1 MCTTSPQVW
10 TFAELRKTYSRRE
23 IGRLR
28 ALSQLD
34 PIRRGVYAGIGACT
48 AVRTAAAHGGA
59 ICCETAARHLGLWVL
74 DDVGVHVWL
83 HSGRHQHAHTADG
96 CDCTPHWDSG
106 PATSTFAPPSIQRI
120 LRQIYGCRGE
130 EAFFVALE
138 SARRKR
144 VISRKGLNWLRRK
157 LGSRGRDLVD
167 FSRDDADSGL
177 ESLIRLRLRRYGWD
191 VRTQM
196 QIIGTGRVDLL
207 VDGWLIVE
215 ADGRENHDGDS
226 HRHKDLVRD
235 AQAAIWGHPTL
246 RFDYALTVHDW
257 ETAEAAIV
265 AVMSRRP

>member
-1 MCTTSPQVW
+1 MCTTSPQAW
-10 TFAELRKTYSRRE
+10 TFAELRKSHSRRE
-23 IGRLR
+23 IDRLR
-28 ALSQLD
+28 ALSQLH
-34 PIRRGVYAGIGACT
+34 PIRRGVYVGAGACA

-74 DDVGVHVWL
+74 GGGGVHVWM
-83 HSGRHQHAHTADG
+83 HGGRHQHAHSDDG

-106 PATSTFAPPSIQRI
+106 PASSTFAAPTVQRI

-144 VISRKGLNWLRRK
+144 LISRKGLNWLRRK
-157 LGSRGRDLVD
+157 LGPRGRDLID

-177 ESLIRLRLRRYGWD
+177 ESLIRLRLRRHEWD
-191 VRTQM
+191 VRTQV

-207 VDGWLIVE
+207 IDGWLIVE
-215 ADGRENHDGDS
+215 ADGRENHDDGS
-226 HRHKDLVRD
+226 HRRKDLIRD
-235 AQAAIWGHPTL
+235 AQSAIWGHPTL